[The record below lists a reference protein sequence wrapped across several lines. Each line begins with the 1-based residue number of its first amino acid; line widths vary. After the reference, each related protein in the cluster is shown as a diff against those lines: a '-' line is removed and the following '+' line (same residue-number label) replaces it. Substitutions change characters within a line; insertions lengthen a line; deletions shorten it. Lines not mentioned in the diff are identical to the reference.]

1 MFFFFW
7 TFGFLVHVWRSL
19 EVDAVAESSRCEW
32 VDDEGEGFSIATI
45 IWKSLGAV
53 VAAMEANALVA
64 AGEGQSTYEGD
75 EMVVPVMSETSA
87 VLLLVGLFLAAMSKF
102 YMQNQTQCEA
112 SSLW

>member
-1 MFFFFW
+1 M
-7 TFGFLVHVWRSL
+7 
-19 EVDAVAESSRCEW
+19 DAVADSSRCEW